1 MRAEEG
7 VLELS
12 LQNSLLALVWWSHS
26 DIAGEPTLLDVAEA
40 WLVLADIR
48 RVSMTSMGSGPLITA
63 SCGESRRFL
72 TTLEVSTNVERL
84 VEWNEETASYS
95 GL

>member
-1 MRAEEG
+1 MRAEES

-12 LQNSLLALVWWSHS
+12 LQNSLFALVWRSHS

-48 RVSMTSMGSGPLITA
+48 RVSMTSVSSGPLIAA
-63 SCGESRRFL
+63 S
-72 TTLEVSTNVERL
+72 
-84 VEWNEETASYS
+84 
-95 GL
+95 